1 MIITWSTHHIVI
13 PGTTPLVAMALIEMA
28 VSKVCK
34 SNIAT
39 HPKTQ
44 PLPLTQQQHSK
55 MMTSD
60 CITPAL
66 PTIQVSL
73 RNNITPRIFCSVGR
87 YTPIIVPILTCD
99 TQGYH
104 WHTGISLT
112 HRDISDTQ
120 GYQHR
125 SLTIHGIPVT
135 SMLVYRFFLPS
146 HSSVMSTWIFKP
158 FILVMGQILYIAY
171 YSQCLLFHVFYLHS
185 WKNVCSY
192 QLQLLQAFIVYTCKN
207 SLKTFTVVK

>member
-1 MIITWSTHHIVI
+1 MIITWSSHHIVI

-99 TQGYH
+99 TQGYQWHTGISDTQGYH

-112 HRDISDTQ
+112 HRGITDTR

-135 SMLVYRFFLPS
+135 SMLIYRFFCLHIVLLWALES
-146 HSSVMSTWIFKP
+146 SNHLYWSWDKYCILLIIHSVRCSMYFT
-158 FILVMGQILYIAY
+158 FIPEK
-171 YSQCLLFHVFYLHS
+171 LFAVTSFYKLS
-185 WKNVCSY
+185 
-192 QLQLLQAFIVYTCKN
+192 
-207 SLKTFTVVK
+207 